1 MDEPRYVIAHDL
13 NVQDTPWLV
22 FDRRDAKAQTA
33 GWADANAARQQLEEG
48 TKK

>member
-13 NVQDTPWLV
+13 NLPDTPWLV
-22 FDRRDAKAQTA
+22 FDRRDAKAATE
-33 GWADANAARQQLEEG
+33 GWAEADKTRQQLEEG